1 MAFSRGSSILW
12 PWADGRHRPQSS
24 DRMGEYTEVA
34 KEDKEAGR
42 EATKEADAMDKEEEE
57 EEEAPMSLV
66 RKAAFISSIVFS
78 LLLCAVFLWGLP
90 CDLATCIAPT
100 VSTNT
105 TETFTSARPRSTEM

>member
-1 MAFSRGSSILW
+1 
-12 PWADGRHRPQSS
+12 
-24 DRMGEYTEVA
+24 MGEYTEVA

-42 EATKEADAMDKEEEE
+42 EATKEADAMDKKEE

-100 VSTNT
+100 TSTNT

>member
-1 MAFSRGSSILW
+1 
-12 PWADGRHRPQSS
+12 
-24 DRMGEYTEVA
+24 MGEYTEVA

-57 EEEAPMSLV
+57 EEAPMSLV
-66 RKAAFISSIVFS
+66 LKAAFISSIVFS

-100 VSTNT
+100 TSTNP

>member
-1 MAFSRGSSILW
+1 MGRGSSILW
-12 PWADGRHRPQSS
+12 PSADGRHRPQSS

-42 EATKEADAMDKEEEE
+42 EATKQADAMDKEEEE

-66 RKAAFISSIVFS
+66 RKAAFIISIVFS

-105 TETFTSARPRSTEM
+105 TETFTHTPPHI

>member
-1 MAFSRGSSILW
+1 
-12 PWADGRHRPQSS
+12 
-24 DRMGEYTEVA
+24 MGEYTEVA
-34 KEDKEAGR
+34 REDKEAAR
-42 EATKEADAMDKEEEE
+42 EVTKEAEAMEKEE

-66 RKAAFISSIVFS
+66 RKAAFISSILFS

-100 VSTNT
+100 TTNS